1 MLKRLSGLPTYAKG
15 GVAHYAAG
23 GPTFGEIMAAK
34 MAAQAASPAP
44 VAKAAAPVAKAAA
57 PVAPTAAGALAL
69 LKSGDSA
76 GALQALKSSA
86 ATPAATTDYSP
97 IVTPAPVAAAR
108 AEYAARSA
116 LPAQFQ
122 GMDQQQLAA
131 ADTAIRSNVPTGT
144 SPTGFDPIKDTVSNM
159 YIQQLGRAPDAAG
172 LEYYTNQIKT
182 GALTP
187 ESLAAQLD
195 RSTEGYN
202 YDAERIA
209 SQYRS
214 TFGRDP
220 DQEGF
225 QFYMGLEDQNPTE
238 PAAINNAIKVGALT
252 GSADAV
258 AAAAKPQGYTT
269 LQTTAL
275 TADPYAGRYA
285 TDNPY
290 YFGDIPADAVNR
302 SVTQAGQS
310 IQFTNPVTGQPMITT
325 VDPKTG
331 FTVTAG
337 NNVLQRENVQNAID
351 LAVKSGA
358 LSMTDAASLTAKIA
372 NADAFKTATGTTDP
386 TFNNLYALL
395 SDPKASV
402 ILGDLGIQIGEDA
415 DKTNALAE
423 SVERQELATLAGKDL
438 GGLAPSTRTIAEV
451 AASTGKSYPFTEAN
465 LGLGKISTKATEAD
479 IYKNLGTELGITADP
494 TKVVTPTYLD
504 TTVGGGGNDT
514 YPADQ
519 TTWAGGY
526 EKPDWMKNITPSIG
540 DFRPKGAM
548 AADSEI
554 PAMLRGA
561 ESLSISSPGSGIQ
574 KGLYGAPVTTPT
586 VDNKIDPLTGALL
599 GGAAGYLFGN
609 QASNK
614 AAYDSAGNLIKGA
627 YDLVTGGSS
636 GYNPFEGASTSDIA
650 GAFGKKSSSASVD
663 DFLTTFGKD
672 GGLATPLMKDGG
684 GVQNY
689 DVGGV
694 VSDIGNILTSGAGKG
709 AALGALFSNLLSNYS
724 SGQGVN
730 KGLDMSKVGYIAP
743 RTTQMGPARYV
754 PYSQYGV
761 PTTYTPTAAETA
773 NLGGLG
779 QARMTSGLGGTS
791 PYQPFLRT
799 AAQKYTPVDYSLQQT
814 SKDGGDVHMADG
826 GMPGFAPQRMPPQIG
841 NQNMP
846 PQLGMPTQAMQ
857 PQGMPPQGMQQPMQQ
872 QQAMQPVA
880 QQAQQPA
887 SYYTY
892 GNPVKPSDMLQ
903 GMAQGG
909 LPTQMHQPMTE
920 GRNDYRA
927 GSRVTGAGDGQSD
940 DIPAM
945 LADGEYVFDAD
956 TVAQLGNGSTKAGSD
971 LLDKFR
977 EELRAHKRSAPVNK
991 IPPPSKSPLAY
1002 LKAAR
1007 EKQRG

>member
-1 MLKRLSGLPTYAKG
+1 MLKRLSGLPTYA
-15 GVAHYAAG
+15 AG
-23 GPTFGEIMAAK
+23 GTTNIPGVISNYVAPTKAEVAKANAVAAK
-34 MAAQAASPAP
+34 IRSDLAAK
-44 VAKAAAPVAKAAA
+44 KAAAPVTEVAKAKQTAT
-57 PVAPTAAGALAL
+57 VNNSGVSGLTAA
-69 LKSGDSA
+69 
-76 GALQALKSSA
+76 QIA
-86 ATPAATTDYSP
+86 AED
-97 IVTPAPVAAAR
+97 
-108 AEYAARSA
+108 AARSV

-122 GMDQQQLAA
+122 GMTTSQLAE
-131 ADTAIRSNVPTGT
+131 ADAAIRSNTPTGT
-144 SPTGFDPIKDTVSNM
+144 SKTGFDAIKDAVSSM

-172 LEYYTNQIKT
+172 LEYYTNQLKT

-202 YDAERIA
+202 YDTERIA

-214 TFGRDP
+214 IYGRDP

-225 QFYMGLEDQNPTE
+225 QFYMGLEDQNPTD
-238 PAAINNAIKVGALT
+238 PTAINNAIKVGALT
-252 GSADAV
+252 GSADAI
-258 AAAAKPQGYTT
+258 AAAARPNGYTD

-402 ILGDLGIQIGEDA
+402 VLGDLGIQVGEDA
-415 DKTNALAE
+415 DRTNAFAE
-423 SVERQELATLAGKDL
+423 AVERNELAKLAGKDL

-451 AASTGKSYPFTEAN
+451 AASTGKAYPFTEAN
-465 LGLGKISTKATEAD
+465 LGLGKISTKVTEAD
-479 IYKNLGTELGITADP
+479 IYDNLGTELGIAADKA
-494 TKVVTPTYLD
+494 KVVTPTYLD
-504 TTVGGGGNDT
+504 TTVGGGGNDVI
-514 YPADQ
+514 PDQ

-574 KGLYGAPVTTPT
+574 KGLYGAPTTTPIT
-586 VDNKIDPLTGALL
+586 DNKIDPMTGALI
-599 GGAAGYLFGN
+599 GGTAGLLFGN
-609 QASNK
+609 NTGSGDAAGRLLDK
-614 AAYDSAGNLIKGA
+614 AGTWVFDQITK
-627 YDLVTGGSS
+627 
-636 GYNPFEGASTSDIA
+636 
-650 GAFGKKSSSASVD
+650 
-663 DFLTTFGKD
+663 KD

-684 GVQNY
+684 GVQHFEEGGTVTDIY
-689 DVGGV
+689 KVLTGGV
-694 VSDIGNILTSGAGKG
+694 GKG

-724 SGQGVN
+724 GGQGVN

-754 PYSQYGV
+754 PYSQYGM

-779 QARMTSGLGGTS
+779 QARFGVGSTS

-799 AAQKYTPVDYSLQQT
+799 AAQKYTPVDYSVQQT
-814 SKDGGDVHMADG
+814 SKDGGGIHMANG
-826 GMPGFAPQRMPPQIG
+826 GLPGFAPQNIPAQIG

-857 PQGMPPQGMQQPMQQ
+857 PQGMPPQAMQQPMQQ
-872 QQAMQPVA
+872 QAMQQMP
-880 QQAQQPA
+880 QPTQQPA

-892 GNPVKPSDMLQ
+892 GNPVNPSDMLQ
-903 GMAQGG
+903 GMAHGG
-909 LPTQMHQPMTE
+909 LPTQMNQPMTE

-977 EELRAHKRSAPVNK
+977 EELRSHKRSAPVNK